1 MTDRTESILAE
12 LLEIQRQV
20 LANQNLAMEQQRV
33 ALARQQRALRF
44 VIPLVF
50 LVAFSV
56 LLPYAWRWVLH
67 LLAE

>member
-12 LLEIQRQV
+12 LLEVQRQL
-20 LANQNLAMEQQRV
+20 LANQNLAIEQQRV

-44 VIPLVF
+44 VIALVVI
-50 LVAFSV
+50 VALSV
-56 LLPYAWRWVLH
+56 LLPYAWQWVLY